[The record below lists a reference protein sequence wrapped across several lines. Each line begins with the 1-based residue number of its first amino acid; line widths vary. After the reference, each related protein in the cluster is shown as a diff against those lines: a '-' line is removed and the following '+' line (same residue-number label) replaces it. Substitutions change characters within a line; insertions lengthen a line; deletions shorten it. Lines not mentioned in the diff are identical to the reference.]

1 MKELFR
7 TRGGSWPWFQR
18 TFHNKN
24 WIWFYLEYTNRKK
37 KATGID
43 DIPPKILKNLDK
55 LTKSLLFNIY
65 SNCYKTGKLPN
76 DFIKSKSITI
86 LKKGNA
92 TNCTNYKTV
101 TLLLDASKI
110 LLNVIK
116 NKLKVKI
123 EEQQGEDQF
132 RFRIDRET
140 RDAILALRLILERRL
155 DVISQHI

>member
-1 MKELFR
+1 
-7 TRGGSWPWFQR
+7 
-18 TFHNKN
+18 
-24 WIWFYLEYTNRKK
+24 
-37 KATGID
+37 
-43 DIPPKILKNLDK
+43 LDK
-55 LTKSLLFNIY
+55 LTKSLLFNIIGD
-65 SNCYKTGKLPN
+65 CYKTGKLPN

-86 LKKGNA
+86 PKKGNA
-92 TNCTNYKTV
+92 TNCTNYRTI

-132 RFRIDRET
+132 GFRKERET
-140 RDAILALRLILERRL
+140 RDVILALRLILERRL